1 MNTFLFT
8 QITNTVLGLLIVG
21 CLVSLINKK
30 YKVSGIISNVL
41 AIMILLIGIITPI
54 SIMMSTIGAIIMGG
68 LGAFFILKDRK
79 EKETWIS

>member
-30 YKVSGIISNVL
+30 YKASGVISIVL

-68 LGAFFILKDRK
+68 LGAFFILKDKK

>member
-30 YKVSGIISNVL
+30 YKVSGIISIVL